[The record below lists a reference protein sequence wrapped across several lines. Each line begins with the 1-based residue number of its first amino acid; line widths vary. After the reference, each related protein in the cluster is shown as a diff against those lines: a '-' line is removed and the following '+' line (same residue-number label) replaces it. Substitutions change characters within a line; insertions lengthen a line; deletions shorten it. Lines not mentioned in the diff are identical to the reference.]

1 MNPVRRK
8 RIILVSIMVAGVATA
23 VSFALYAFN
32 QNMMFYYS
40 PTQVMAGKAPHHAEI
55 RMGGVVVKGTF
66 KHLPDS
72 ITSQFEVTDGGKSV
86 EVRYSGI
93 LPDLFRE
100 GQVVLAKGQLN
111 AKGTFVANQILAK
124 HDEKYMPP
132 EVAASLK
139 KAAAAKAAAAKAMV
153 N

>member
-8 RIILVSIMVAGVATA
+8 RIILVSIMVAGVTTA
-23 VSFALYAFN
+23 VGFALYAFN

-40 PTQVMAGKAPHHAEI
+40 PTQVMDGKAPAHAEI

-66 KHLPDS
+66 KHLQG
-72 ITSQFEVTDGGKSV
+72 IQSQFEVSDGDKSV
-86 EVRYSGI
+86 EVQYSGI

-100 GQVVLAKGQLN
+100 GQVVLAKGRLN
-111 AKGTFVANQILAK
+111 KTRGLFVANQILAK

-132 EVAASLK
+132 EVAASLR

>member
-8 RIILVSIMVAGVATA
+8 RLILISIMVAGVAIA
-23 VSFALYAFN
+23 VGFALYAFN

-40 PTQVMAGKAPHHAEI
+40 PTQVAAGEVPKSAHI
-55 RMGGVVVKGTF
+55 RLGGVVVDGTF

-72 ITSQFEVTDGGKSV
+72 IRSVFEVSDGNKMIKV
-86 EVRYSGI
+86 QYDGI

-100 GQVVLAKGQLN
+100 GQVVLAKGKLDKDN
-111 AKGTFVANQILAK
+111 VFVADEVLAK
-124 HDEKYMPP
+124 HDEKYMPK
-132 EVAASLK
+132 EVAETLQK
-139 KAAAAKAAAAKAMV
+139 AAKAKLKV

>member
-40 PTQVMAGKAPHHAEI
+40 PTQVMAGKAPNHAEI

-66 KHLPDS
+66 KHLQGVL
-72 ITSQFEVTDGGKSV
+72 SQFEVTDGAKSV
-86 EVRYSGI
+86 EVQYSGV

-111 AKGTFVANQILAK
+111 GKGMFVANQILAK
-124 HDEKYMPP
+124 HDEKYMPR
-132 EVAASLK
+132 EVAESLK

>member
-8 RIILVSIMVAGVATA
+8 RLILVSIMVAGVGAA
-23 VSFALYAFN
+23 VGFALYAFN

-40 PTQVMAGKAPHHAEI
+40 PTDVIAGKAPDNAQI

-66 KHLPDS
+66 RHLPKS
-72 ITSQFEVTDGGKSV
+72 IRSVFEVTDGSKTVPVQYDGV
-86 EVRYSGI
+86 

-100 GQVVLAKGQLN
+100 GQVILAKGSLEKN
-111 AKGTFVANQILAK
+111 GTFVANEVLAK
-124 HDEKYMPP
+124 HDEKYMPR
-132 EVAASLK
+132 EVAESLK
-139 KAAAAKAAAAKAMV
+139 KAAEAKDTTKV

>member
-8 RIILVSIMVAGVATA
+8 RLLLVSIMLIGVGSA
-23 VSFALYAFN
+23 VGFALYAFN

-40 PTQVMAGKAPHHAEI
+40 PTEVVAGKVPARAHI
-55 RMGGVVVKGTF
+55 RLGGVVVKGTF

-72 ITSQFEVTDGGKSV
+72 IRSQFEVTDGGQTV
-86 EVRYSGI
+86 EVQYDGV

-100 GQVVLAKGQLN
+100 GQVVLAMGKLDQHGL
-111 AKGTFVANQILAK
+111 FVADQVLAK
-124 HDEKYMPP
+124 HDEKYMPR
-132 EVAASLK
+132 EVVASLK
-139 KAAAAKAAAAKAMV
+139 KAAEAKAKVKV

>member
-23 VSFALYAFN
+23 VGFALYAFN

-40 PTQVMAGKAPHHAEI
+40 PTQVVAGKVPPHAQI
-55 RMGGVVVKGTF
+55 RMGGVVVKGSF

-72 ITSQFEVTDGGKSV
+72 IRSQFEVTDGDKTV
-86 EVRYSGI
+86 EVQYSGV

-100 GQVVLAKGQLN
+100 GQVVLT
-111 AKGTFVANQILAK
+111 KGTLTKNGLFIASQVLAK
-124 HDEKYMPP
+124 HDAKYIPR
-132 EVAASLK
+132 EVADSLK
-139 KAAAAKAAAAKAMV
+139 KAAAAKAAAAKTRM